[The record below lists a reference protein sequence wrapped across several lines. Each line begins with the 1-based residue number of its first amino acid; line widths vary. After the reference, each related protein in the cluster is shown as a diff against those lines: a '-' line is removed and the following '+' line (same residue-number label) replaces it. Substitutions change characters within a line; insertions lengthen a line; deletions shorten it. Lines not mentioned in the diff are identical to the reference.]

1 MVHLERKPDIDMF
14 STALSSWRLVFS
26 LMIGAGTL
34 AVGGSFLLTPV
45 FTAKTSFLPPQQ
57 QQNSASAALASLSA
71 LSGLGGGIGGS
82 KNTAD
87 LYVSLLQSENIE
99 YRIIKANKLGEAY
112 QTDKLELTR
121 RKFERNVRVALG
133 KKDGLIT
140 VEVDDTI
147 PQRAADIA
155 NQHVQELRR
164 LSMELALTETQQ
176 RRVFFEGEL
185 KKTQS
190 NLLAAQ
196 QRLQGGGLSAGMIK
210 TEPRAAVEAYAKLK
224 AEATAAEVRLRT
236 LRSQLTERAP
246 EVQILTAQLAALNSE
261 VAKIEASSPA
271 GTDTDYIG
279 RLRDFKYQETLF
291 DLLSR
296 QYELARLD
304 ESREAALIQVID
316 VAKPPEL
323 KSSPKRTLFAAG
335 GLAAGLL
342 LGVLLVLV
350 RLQRQSSPGEHAA
363 NARDAITA

>member
-1 MVHLERKPDIDMF
+1 MVQLEHKPDIDAW
-14 STALSSWRLVFS
+14 SLALSSWRLVFAM
-26 LMIGAGTL
+26 MIGSGVL

-82 KNTAD
+82 RNTAD
-87 LYVSLLQSENIE
+87 LYVALLQSENIE
-99 YRIIKANKLGEAY
+99 YKIIEANKLGEAY
-112 QTDKLELTR
+112 ETDKLELTR
-121 RKFERNVRVALG
+121 RKLEKNVRVSLG

-140 VEVDDTI
+140 VEVDDTL

-176 RRVFFEGEL
+176 RRMFFEGEL
-185 KKTQS
+185 KKTQA

-196 QRLQGGGLSAGMIK
+196 ERLQGSGLSAGMIK

-224 AEATAAEVRLRT
+224 AEATATEVRLRT
-236 LRSQLTERAP
+236 LRSQLTEQAP
-246 EVQILTAQLAALNSE
+246 EVQMLTAQLAALNRE
-261 VAKIEASSPA
+261 LAKAEASSPA
-271 GTDTDYIG
+271 GTETDYIG

-291 DLLSR
+291 ELLSR

-323 KSSPKRTLFAAG
+323 KSAPKRSLFAAG

-342 LGVLLVLV
+342 LGVLLALV
-350 RLQRQSSPGEHAA
+350 RLQRQSSPGRAPA
-363 NARDAITA
+363 TAIDGATA